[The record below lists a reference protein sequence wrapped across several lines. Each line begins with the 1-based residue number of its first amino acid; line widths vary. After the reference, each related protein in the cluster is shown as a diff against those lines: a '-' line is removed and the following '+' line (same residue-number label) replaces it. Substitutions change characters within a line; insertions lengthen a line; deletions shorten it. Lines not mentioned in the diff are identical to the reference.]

1 MKCIPPLLQFL
12 SQFLPLCPLRAKK
25 SLPKNLML
33 VAGVLA
39 AAVILCS
46 QAFEK
51 ETKSILSKIQSEKSE
66 KPADAEKKII
76 VAAPA
81 DAMTSGPA
89 AEVHHTNPSLIR
101 EIILDEDKPSKQPA
115 LYKTILADIF
125 RTLFRVVISPQ
136 AP

>member
-1 MKCIPPLLQFL
+1 MHFL
-12 SQFLPLCPLRAKK
+12 SQFLPLCPLKADK
-25 SLPKNLML
+25 SIPKNLML

-51 ETKSILSKIQSEKSE
+51 ETTLILSKIKSEQTEKSAE
-66 KPADAEKKII
+66 AEKKVII
-76 VAAPA
+76 SAPA
-81 DAMTSGPA
+81 DAVTSGPA
-89 AEVHHTNPSLIR
+89 AEVHDTNPSFIR

-115 LYKTILADIF
+115 LAKAIFADIF
-125 RTLFRVVISPQ
+125 KTLFRVVISPQ

>member
-1 MKCIPPLLQFL
+1 LK
-12 SQFLPLCPLRAKK
+12 ANK
-25 SLPKNLML
+25 SIPKNLML

-39 AAVILCS
+39 AVVILCS

-51 ETKSILSKIQSEKSE
+51 ETTSILSKIQSEKSE

-81 DAMTSGPA
+81 DAVTSGPA
-89 AEVHHTNPSLIR
+89 AEVHDTNPSLIR

-115 LYKTILADIF
+115 VGKTILADIF